1 MGSVVEK
8 DFRPGIN
15 AECDSL
21 RHRRLPKD
29 HIRQFGGEP
38 LSFGKHVVAEPDH
51 ILAVSLHPDGL
62 FHAVGDKLE
71 IVLRER
77 RLFRCRLRE
86 LAFYEDIDRVSGTD
100 LHVAELHA
108 AHTVDVDAEFSLR
121 PREADGETTIPLE
134 ALLATTSRAV
144 GVFRSVN
151 TVSKLTVSREKVS
164 TSDGDV
170 DMASFIHPDVIKPI
184 SAASVKECIAFFP
197 I

>member
-1 MGSVVEK
+1 M
-8 DFRPGIN
+8 
-15 AECDSL
+15 
-21 RHRRLPKD
+21 
-29 HIRQFGGEP
+29 
-38 LSFGKHVVAEPDH
+38 VAEPDH

-121 PREADGETTIPLE
+121 PREADGGDHNTFGGPVGHHKPGGGCLQIRKHRIEVDRVARESEHIGWRRRYGVVY
-134 ALLATTSRAV
+134 TSR
-144 GVFRSVN
+144 R
-151 TVSKLTVSREKVS
+151 
-164 TSDGDV
+164 D
-170 DMASFIHPDVIKPI
+170 
-184 SAASVKECIAFFP
+184 
-197 I
+197 